1 MMKQVFFDT
10 NVLID
15 FLADRKPFSLYAAK
29 LFNESLDQ
37 TIKIYVSAV
46 SFNNVYYILRQSLSH
61 SATLNV
67 LSELHKLTEV
77 IEVNGNMIENAL
89 KSDFTDFEDAIQ
101 YQCAKSIKSIDCI
114 VTRDPKGFKLSTIP
128 ILAPNEL
135 ISLLA
140 SNRPGC

>member
-1 MMKQVFFDT
+1 MKQVFFDT

-15 FLADRKPFSLYAAK
+15 FLADRKLFSLYAAK

-46 SFNNVYYILRQSLSH
+46 SFNNIYYILRQSLSH

-67 LSELHKLTEV
+67 LSELHKLTEL

-89 KSDFTDFEDAIQ
+89 KSDFTDFEGH
-101 YQCAKSIKSIDCI
+101 SIPMRQKHQI
-114 VTRDPKGFKLSTIP
+114 
-128 ILAPNEL
+128 N
-135 ISLLA
+135 
-140 SNRPGC
+140 

>member
-89 KSDFTDFEDAIQ
+89 KSDFEDAIQ

-114 VTRDPKGFKLSTIP
+114 VTRDPKDFKLSTIP